1 MSRPVSRTITPN
13 SLPALGKLCAYCE
26 NLDFRALFESESR
39 EYQHHENLDDLFNS
53 ATSGCGLCQLFRYS
67 SEINPQG
74 HYDEVKAG
82 GRIFV
87 TPKGR
92 RWVLVGS
99 NPNVEKTR
107 YIEHRTQNVLCY
119 PDIFVSEAGECWS
132 ILSCPFTGLRFWL
145 KKAKI

>member
-39 EYQHHENLDDLFNS
+39 EYQHHESLDHLFNS
-53 ATSGCGLCQLFRYS
+53 ATSGCGLCQLFRYT
-67 SEINPQG
+67 SEIFPQDR
-74 HYDEVKAG
+74 YDEFRAG

-87 TPKGR
+87 R
-92 RWVLVGS
+92 LAVRSWVLVGS
-99 NPNVEKTR
+99 NPKVEKAP

-119 PDIFVSEAGECWS
+119 PDIFVSKAGEC
-132 ILSCPFTGLRFWL
+132 
-145 KKAKI
+145 